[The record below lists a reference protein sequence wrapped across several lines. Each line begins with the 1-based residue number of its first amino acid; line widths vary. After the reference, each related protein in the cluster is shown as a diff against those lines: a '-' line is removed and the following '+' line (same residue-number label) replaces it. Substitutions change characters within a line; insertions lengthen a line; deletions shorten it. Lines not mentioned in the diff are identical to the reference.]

1 MKRAFPIML
10 LLGAGVW
17 TAQARLGENPDQIED
32 RYGKPT
38 ESLGRV
44 SKAIEESNR
53 YENESYSIRVDF
65 LDGESGFEAYRKL
78 DESRFTHAEIKRL
91 LEANADESKWV
102 KRGEE
107 TTHRDWWY
115 RKDGGA
121 TACYDH
127 HQHTFTVKSR
137 AYQKALGSGK

>member
-1 MKRAFPIML
+1 MKRPFALTLIF
-10 LLGAGVW
+10 GALVW
-17 TAQARLGENPDQIED
+17 TAQARLGENKDQIED

-65 LDGESGFEAYRKL
+65 LRDESGFEAYRKL
-78 DESRFTHAEIKRL
+78 DESPFTGAEIKRL

-127 HQHTFTVKSR
+127 QQHSFTVKSS
-137 AYQKALGSGK
+137 AYQKALTSGK